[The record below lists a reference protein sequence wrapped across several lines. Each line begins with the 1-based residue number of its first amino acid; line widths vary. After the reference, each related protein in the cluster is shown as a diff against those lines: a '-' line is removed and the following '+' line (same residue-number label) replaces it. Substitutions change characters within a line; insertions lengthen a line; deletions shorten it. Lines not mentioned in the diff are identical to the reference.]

1 MAKNPMM
8 KLLSAPDKGIS
19 QTHGPNGILARL
31 FRTIL
36 YDEDITPFR
45 YMDLMDAFIREG
57 QSGVPVNRV
66 DLTSWRGN
74 LTKELGKEQMSWKV
88 FCKALRFL
96 QIIKIEFQITAYW
109 KKGKVTKHATWVD
122 FGSKEALNELNK
134 PEDDSSSDDNA
145 QYKLPLDYHGDD
157 EYS

>member
-8 KLLSAPDKGIS
+8 KLLSSPDKGIS

-36 YDEDITPFR
+36 FDENITPFR
-45 YMDLMDAFIREG
+45 YMDLMDAFISEG

-74 LTKELGKEQMSWKV
+74 LTKELGKDQMSWKV

-96 QIIKIEFQITAYW
+96 QVWKVEFRVTAYW
-109 KKGKVTKHATWVD
+109 RSGKVTEHATWVD
-122 FGSKEALNELNK
+122 FGSKEAIEEMNK
-134 PEDDSSSDDNA
+134 PEDDDSPSDANK
-145 QYKLPLDYHGDD
+145 QMRLPLDDDD
-157 EYS
+157 ED